1 MKKGFT
7 IAVAIILIGLLWY
20 FFIKPQDYQV
30 RVTAK
35 SNAGVINQALKA
47 WSKTLSKASLRQVI
61 DLNHL
66 EQMISFGDST
76 HIYEWNITQLTD
88 STSHLVVDIKDADHS
103 LKNKLYIPFTDTDF
117 EIKSRKTVT
126 EFIESLNEHLKE
138 FQVTFIGEE
147 ELPSTYCACVEHKTI
162 QNKKAF
168 AMMESYPFLNSV
180 IANNGIEINGIPF
193 IETTDWNMQ
202 NDSIVFDFC
211 YPIIK
216 KDTLPTIK
224 NIVYKEFIGMKSL
237 KAVYNGNYMTSDRA
251 WYTLLDYAEKNG
263 IEVDKKPIEF
273 FFNNP
278 NMGGDALR
286 WKAEVYMP
294 LSDSDE

>member
-1 MKKGFT
+1 MRKVYT
-7 IAVAIILIGLLWY
+7 IAVAIVSIGLLWY

-47 WSKTLSKASLRQVI
+47 WNKTLPKASIRQVN

-76 HIYEWNITQLTD
+76 HIYEWTITSVTD

-103 LKNKLYIPFTDTDF
+103 IKNKLYIPFTDTDF
-117 EIKSRKTVT
+117 EKKSRKTVT
-126 EFIESLNEHLKE
+126 EFIENLNEHLKE
-138 FQVTFIGEE
+138 FKVTFIGEE
-147 ELPSTYCACVEHKTI
+147 VLPSTYCACVEHKTI
-162 QNKKAF
+162 QNQKAF

-180 IANNGIEINGIPF
+180 IGNNGIEVNGIPF
-193 IETTDWNMQ
+193 IETTAWNMQ
-202 NDSIVFDFC
+202 NDSIVFNFC

-216 KDTLPTIK
+216 KDSLPTIK
-224 NIVYKEFIGMKSL
+224 NVVYKEFIGMKSL
-237 KAVYNGNYMTSDRA
+237 KAIYNGNYMTSDRA
-251 WYTLLDYAEKNG
+251 WYTLLDYAKKNA

-286 WKAEVYMP
+286 WKAEIYMP
-294 LSDSDE
+294 LSDSNE